1 MTPAHGVAPPPAG
14 RSKRAAGYTLLE
26 VLVSMLLVS
35 FLLAGLYTV
44 LFQTQ
49 TSFEAQQA
57 AMTLRQEARIVLNEL
72 TIELRMIGYDIGNVP
87 EIIPTADTDW
97 LAFVTDIDNGSA
109 DPPCNAAIE
118 AAANGGA
125 ERITYQVQGSELL
138 RSVDCWDGAM
148 WSADSTDLPVARNV
162 LSLAP
167 LFRYFDANDTEL
179 VPGVGGLTLAQ
190 RAAVRS
196 IGIDIELQDPT
207 VVPGQPQATFT
218 VRTRVTLRNVD
229 S

>member
-1 MTPAHGVAPPPAG
+1 M
-14 RSKRAAGYTLLE
+14 RATGYTLLE
-26 VLVSMLLVS
+26 MLVSLLLVS
-35 FLLAGLYTV
+35 LLLSGLYTV

-57 AMTLRQEARIVLNEL
+57 AMTLRQEARIVLNSL
-72 TIELRMIGYDIGNVP
+72 AIELRLIGFDVGNLT
-87 EIIPTADTDW
+87 EIIPDADTDR

-118 AAANGGA
+118 GAANGGA
-125 ERITYQVQGSELL
+125 ERITYRVQGGELL
-138 RSVDCWDGAM
+138 RSVDCWNGAV
-148 WSADSTDLPVARNV
+148 WSVDSTDLPVARNV
-162 LSLAP
+162 LSIAP
-167 LFRYFDANDTEL
+167 LFRYFDTTDTEL
-179 VPGVGGLTLAQ
+179 VPGAGGLTLVQ
-190 RAAVRS
+190 RTAVRS